1 VKKLLI
7 SAIFFCGVASVA
19 QEKTNFYF
27 ANEEVTKIIDI
38 YAKVSGQKFIVDS
51 TVRGK
56 MTIINPA
63 EITIED
69 AFNQLSEALSV
80 QGFAMVKNGDVY
92 TVRNARS
99 AQRDNVQVTTEVPAA
114 KPQRMVTWII
124 SLKHASAQSIGRDLR
139 LLTSSYGEMSINH
152 DRNQIIITDWS
163 SNLQRVGDVIKNVD
177 KPVDAAT
184 AKIVA
189 AAKKEQREH
198 VELKIKKKNAGS
210 DESEP
215 EKSKN

>member
-1 VKKLLI
+1 MSVI
-7 SAIFFCGVASVA
+7 IFCGIASFA
-19 QEKTNFYF
+19 EEKTNFYF
-27 ANEEVTKIIDI
+27 QNEEVTKVIDV

-56 MTIINPA
+56 VTILNPR

-69 AFNQLSEALSV
+69 AYNQLSEALSV
-80 QGFAMVKNGDVY
+80 QGFAIVKNGDVY

-99 AQRDNVQVTTEVPAA
+99 AQRDNVQVTTEVPAP

-124 SLKHASAQSIGRDLR
+124 PLKHVAAHVVHRDIR
-139 LLTSSYGEMSINH
+139 MLTSAYGEMTVNENS
-152 DRNQIIITDWS
+152 NQIIITDWS
-163 SNLQRVGDVIKNVD
+163 SNLQRVSEVIKNID

-189 AAKKEQREH
+189 AAKKERREH
-198 VELKIKKKNAGS
+198 VQIKMKKKDAGS
-210 DESEP
+210 DEAEP

>member
-1 VKKLLI
+1 MKNLLI
-7 SAIFFCGVASVA
+7 AAIIFAGMASIA

-27 ANEEVTKIIDI
+27 VNEEVSKVIEIYSKI
-38 YAKVSGQKFIVDS
+38 SGQKFIVDS

-56 MTIINPA
+56 ISILNPKEVTA
-63 EITIED
+63 ED
-69 AFNQLSEALSV
+69 AFNQLSEALSI
-80 QGFAMVKNGDVY
+80 QGFAIIKNGDVY

-99 AQRDNVQVTTEVPAA
+99 AQRDNVEVTTAVPTA
-114 KPQRMVTWII
+114 KPQRMVTWIVP
-124 SLKHASAQSIGRDLR
+124 LKHVAAHIVQRDIR
-139 LLTSSYGEMSINH
+139 MLTSSYGEMSVNETG
-152 DRNQIIITDWS
+152 NQIIITDWS
-163 SNLQRVGDVIKNVD
+163 SNLQRVSEVIKNID

-189 AAKKEQREH
+189 AAKKERKEH
-198 VELKIKKKNAGS
+198 VEIKIKKKDNGS